1 MKKILILSLL
11 ALTVLVFADGI
22 SMSVSVDETSS
33 SNSSSVNVVD
43 EIANRIDV
51 LQNKYFSKLNKLD
64 QKRANKIIDEIYEL
78 LALLPDD
85 ISTSNQNANANFN
98 ITFDVNEQQAE
109 TQPSV
114 VEHKIEI
121 VEEIDEPVA
130 MSSSEFQQLLSNVQD
145 EGFADNKTSVV
156 RIAAKSKY
164 FTISQL
170 ITIVDEFSFS
180 DDKINIVRIVYPRVV
195 DTDNSHNLIGAFTFS
210 GDKEKVE
217 QIISQ

>member
-114 VEHKIEI
+114 VEHK
-121 VEEIDEPVA
+121 
-130 MSSSEFQQLLSNVQD
+130 
-145 EGFADNKTSVV
+145 
-156 RIAAKSKY
+156 
-164 FTISQL
+164 
-170 ITIVDEFSFS
+170 
-180 DDKINIVRIVYPRVV
+180 
-195 DTDNSHNLIGAFTFS
+195 
-210 GDKEKVE
+210 
-217 QIISQ
+217 